1 MPNEDAIA
9 RCEDVVK
16 VYATRAS
23 EVRALRGV
31 SARFGQ
37 ERLTVVAGP
46 SGSGKSSL
54 LRILAGIDHPTDG
67 FVDVAGVRVSRAG
80 WGTLRR
86 LRAQTVG
93 YIFQRASD
101 NFLSY
106 LTVREH
112 LAVAERATAGRLSIE
127 EITDALGLAGRL
139 DHLPRELSGGEQ
151 ARAAMAQVLAAGAS
165 LVVADEPT
173 AELDTASAKGLVGAM
188 TVLLER
194 GGVSFVVASHD
205 PAFRWRADELVEL
218 EHGELRRRSAPA
230 QPDLRDGRGRS
241 VQPVHFSSAGDPV
254 VRARGVGKSYRRGDE
269 AVHAVTDVTME
280 VRAGELVALVGRSG
294 SGKTTLLNLI
304 GGWEEADSGTVE
316 VILDRET
323 RLPVRWP
330 KGWPKGRPKGWK
342 DVAVLPQRLGLLDEL
357 TIRENVEYPVRLA
370 GEQPAAR
377 ERVDRLLENLGL
389 DVLRDRYPRETSI
402 GEQQRSALARAL
414 VLSPRLLLVDEPTSH
429 QDEVWARLVL
439 GELRRAAIEGTAC
452 LVATHDEAAV
462 RGFDRVLS
470 MADGRLSE
478 SRG

>member
-1 MPNEDAIA
+1 LPNEGAIA

-16 VYATRAS
+16 VYATQTS

-37 ERLTVVAGP
+37 DALTVVAGP

-54 LRILAGIDHPTDG
+54 LRILAGIDRPTDG
-67 FVDVAGVRVSRAG
+67 LVDVAGVRVSHAG

-112 LAVAERATAGRLSIE
+112 LAFAERAAPGRLSLE
-127 EITDALGLAGRL
+127 EITDALGLTDRL
-139 DHLPRELSGGEQ
+139 EHLPRELSGGEQ

-165 LVVADEPT
+165 LVIADEPT
-173 AELDTASAKGLVGAM
+173 AELDSASAKGLVGAM

-194 GGVSFVVASHD
+194 GVSFVVASHD
-205 PAFRWRADELVEL
+205 PALRWRADELVEL
-218 EHGELRRRSAPA
+218 EHGELRRRSAPP
-230 QPDLRDGRGRS
+230 QQELRDGRGRS
-241 VQPVHFSSAGDPV
+241 AEPVHLSSAGEPV
-254 VRARGVGKSYRRGDE
+254 VRARGVAKSYRRGDE
-269 AVHAVTDVTME
+269 VVHAVTDVTME
-280 VRAGELVALVGRSG
+280 VRAGELVALIGRSG
-294 SGKTTLLNLI
+294 SGKSTLLNLI
-304 GGWEEADSGTVE
+304 GGWEAADRGTIE
-316 VILDRET
+316 VFGD
-323 RLPVRWP
+323 
-330 KGWPKGRPKGWK
+330 GGARPTAMWK

-357 TIRENVEYPVRLA
+357 TIRENVEYPARLA

-377 ERVDRLLENLGL
+377 ERADRLLENLGL
-389 DVLRDRYPRETSI
+389 DALADRYPRETSI

-429 QDEVWARLVL
+429 QDEVRARFVL

-462 RGFDRVLS
+462 RGFDLVLS
-470 MADGRLSE
+470 MADGRLSDP
-478 SRG
+478 RG

>member
-1 MPNEDAIA
+1 LPNEGDIA

-16 VYATRAS
+16 VYATRTS

-31 SARFGQ
+31 SARFG
-37 ERLTVVAGP
+37 RRALTVVAGP

-54 LRILAGIDHPTDG
+54 LRILAGIDHPDAG
-67 FVDVAGVRVSRAG
+67 FVDVAGVQLSHAG

-86 LRAQTVG
+86 LRARTVG
-93 YIFQRASD
+93 YVFQRASD

-112 LAVAERATAGRLSIE
+112 LAVAERSAPGRLSMD
-127 EITDALGLAGRL
+127 EITDALGLADRL

-165 LVVADEPT
+165 LVIADEPT
-173 AELDTASAKGLVGAM
+173 AELDSASAKGLVGSM

-194 GGVSFVVASHD
+194 GVSFVVASHD

-218 EHGELRRRSAPA
+218 EHGELRRRAAAPG
-230 QPDLRDGRGRS
+230 PELRDGRGRS
-241 VQPVHFSSAGDPV
+241 APPVRFSSVGEPV

-269 AVHAVTDVTME
+269 SVNAVTDVTME
-280 VRAGELVALVGRSG
+280 VRAGELTALVGRSG

-304 GGWEEADSGTVE
+304 GGWETADTGTIE
-316 VILDRET
+316 VVGNSQH
-323 RLPVRWP
+323 PP
-330 KGWPKGRPKGWK
+330 GWR

-357 TIRENVEYPVRLA
+357 TIRENVEYPARLA
-370 GEQPAAR
+370 GDLPSAE
-377 ERVDRLLENLGL
+377 ERAHRLLEDLGL
-389 DVLRDRYPRETSI
+389 EALRDRYPRETSI

-414 VLSPRLLLVDEPTSH
+414 VLSPRVLLVDEPTSH
-429 QDEVWARLVL
+429 QDEVRAQLVL
-439 GELRRAAIEGTAC
+439 GELRRAATEGTAC

-462 RGFDRVLS
+462 HTFDKVLS
-470 MADGRLSE
+470 MADGRLSQP
-478 SRG
+478 RG